1 MKRQMNEAILIHCL
15 SEYHEKLFLMGRIKD
30 TTRFYSVRYEV
41 EEVYRDSFLE
51 DDEEELEKYIIKG
64 KALHHKC
71 DFYGEVAYNG
81 QVMELIIGDD
91 EVRDFLKELE
101 DGAE

>member
-15 SEYHEKLFLMGRIKD
+15 SEYYEKLFLLGRIKD
-30 TTRFYSVRYEV
+30 TTRFYSTRYEI
-41 EEVYRDSFLE
+41 EEVYKYNDFWK
-51 DDEEELEKYIIKG
+51 EEQFEKYIIKG
-64 KALHHKC
+64 RALHHKC